1 MVQKTGQFGG
11 QLEIVTD
18 ITKAVKH
25 SLHSPIQ
32 QLNNIRK
39 NSSELIHHSGEL
51 AQTSQP
57 LVSGMIMAP
66 CDVAG
71 FTHRKICGIGLSIPC
86 SIANLYAKTVC
97 VPTSFVEGKLRKV
110 LNYTASGGGRHLHPS
125 FQLIY
130 EPKSGK
136 WVSTT
141 SRRGTAVLLRYIKQI
156 VEQ

>member
-1 MVQKTGQFGG
+1 MTQKTGQVGG

-25 SLHSPIQ
+25 SLHSPLQ
-32 QLNNIRK
+32 QLHKIRQ
-39 NSSELIHHSGEL
+39 NSSEIIHHSSEL

-71 FTHRKICGIGLSIPC
+71 FTHRKICGIGLTGPC
-86 SIANLYAKTVC
+86 SIANLYAKSVC
-97 VPTSFVEGKLRKV
+97 VPSSFVEGKLRKV
-110 LNYTASGGGRHLHPS
+110 LNYTGSGGGRTHPS

-130 EPKSGK
+130 EPKRGK

-141 SRRGTAVLLRYIKQI
+141 SHRGTAVLLSYIKQI
-156 VEQ
+156 FEQ